1 MVKKNDFNLDYI
13 LFVFI
18 PISIISGPTIS
29 LLNIILFSFY
39 YIYQNLKIEEFKSL
53 IKNKTILLLI
63 LLNLYLILHTFV
75 SLDSSIS
82 IFRNFGFIRFIIFF
96 IAINFFFYQNNYNTY
111 ALKPWLIIFLIFIF
125 DVFFERFYGTNI
137 LGYGAIDTSH
147 GPRIVSFFKDE
158 PIAGAYINGFS
169 FLIIGY
175 IFLVLKKK
183 GDFYKYFSLLFLVL
197 FLISVLVTGERSN
210 TIKAILG
217 FSIFFLFLD
226 FFKIKFKL
234 LFFFLIISFISLIII
249 KSDFLKNRYIGQL
262 YNNIIYEEKRDY
274 FFEHNV
280 YIKLYRSGLSVFKN
294 HPLIGVGTK
303 NYRVATC
310 GQEKLI
316 KNDYYCSTHP
326 HQIYIE
332 FLAEHGIIGSL
343 ICLSIFFYLIFI
355 NLGKIIQSKNYIQI
369 GAFIYILINFIPIIP
384 SGSFFS
390 DFNITFFMLNLSLM
404 YALDNKT
411 NIFGVKQIKSGPLAQ

>member
-1 MVKKNDFNLDYI
+1 M
-13 LFVFI
+13 
-18 PISIISGPTIS
+18 
-29 LLNIILFSFY
+29 
-39 YIYQNLKIEEFKSL
+39 
-53 IKNKTILLLI
+53 
-63 LLNLYLILHTFV
+63 
-75 SLDSSIS
+75 
-82 IFRNFGFIRFIIFF
+82 
-96 IAINFFFYQNNYNTY
+96 
-111 ALKPWLIIFLIFIF
+111 
-125 DVFFERFYGTNI
+125 
-137 LGYGAIDTSH
+137 
-147 GPRIVSFFKDE
+147 
-158 PIAGAYINGFS
+158 
-169 FLIIGY
+169 
-175 IFLVLKKK
+175 LKKR
-183 GDFYKYFSLLFLVL
+183 GDFYKYFSLLFFVL

-234 LFFFLIISFISLIII
+234 LFFFLIISLISSVII

-274 FFEHNV
+274 FLENNV

-310 GQEKLI
+310 GQEKSI
-316 KNDYYCSTHP
+316 KKDYYCSTHP

>member
-39 YIYQNLKIEEFKSL
+39 YIYQNLKIAEFKSL

-75 SLDSSIS
+75 SLDSSVS

-96 IAINFFFYQNNYNTY
+96 IAINFFFYQNNYNIY
-111 ALKPWLIIFLIFIF
+111 VLKPWLIIFSIFIF

-147 GPRIVSFFKDE
+147 GPRVVSFFKDE
-158 PIAGAYINGFS
+158 PIAGAYINGFL
-169 FLIIGY
+169 FLILGY
-175 IFLVLKKK
+175 ISLVLKKR
-183 GDFYKYFSLLFLVL
+183 GDFYKYFSLLFFVL

-234 LFFFLIISFISLIII
+234 LFFFLIISLISSVII

-274 FFEHNV
+274 FLENNV

-310 GQEKLI
+310 GQEKSI
-316 KNDYYCSTHP
+316 KKDYYCSTHP

-343 ICLSIFFYLIFI
+343 ISFSIFFYLIFK